1 MDLLAQIE
9 LLDMELINSVKLTS
23 LIARYIINL
32 IVTFVIVKVIYYS
45 INRDRDYLFTYFVFN
60 TLVFFVCYLMS
71 SVNLGVGFGF
81 GLFALFS
88 ILRYR
93 TSTLAV
99 KEMTYLFAVI
109 TIAVINAV
117 VTDQISIAELLFT
130 NLTIGIVI
138 YYFDIYW
145 KDGVKVQSIIYE
157 KIENIHPTKREAL
170 ISDLKERTG
179 LNIMKV
185 ELSNINF
192 MNDTVKAK
200 IFYMPDQHNIMGR
213 DIETY

>member
-1 MDLLAQIE
+1 
-9 LLDMELINSVKLTS
+9 
-23 LIARYIINL
+23 
-32 IVTFVIVKVIYYS
+32 
-45 INRDRDYLFTYFVFN
+45 
-60 TLVFFVCYLMS
+60 MS

-117 VTDQISIAELLFT
+117 VTDQISAAELLFT
-130 NLTIGIVI
+130 NLAIVILI
-138 YYFDIYW
+138 YYFDVYW

-157 KIENIHPTKREAL
+157 KIENIHPSRRANLLEDIKA
-170 ISDLKERTG
+170 RTG
-179 LNIMKV
+179 LDIMKV

-192 MNDTVKAK
+192 MNDTVKVK
-200 IFYMPDQHNIMGR
+200 IFYVPDQQNVMG
-213 DIETY
+213 DEIETY

>member
-1 MDLLAQIE
+1 
-9 LLDMELINSVKLTS
+9 MELINAAKLTS
-23 LIARYIINL
+23 LVARYFFNL
-32 IVTFVIVKVIYYS
+32 LVTFVIVKVVYYS

-117 VTDQISIAELLFT
+117 VTDQISVAELLFT
-130 NLTIGIVI
+130 NLTIVMLI
-138 YYFDIYW
+138 YYFDVYW
-145 KDGVKVQSIIYE
+145 KDGVKVQIIVYE
-157 KIENIHPTKREAL
+157 KIENIHPSKRENL
-170 ISDLKERTG
+170 LLDLKERTG
-179 LNIMKV
+179 LNITKV

-200 IFYMPDQHNIMGR
+200 VFYVPDQHNMMGR

>member
-9 LLDMELINSVKLTS
+9 LLDMELVNSVKLTS
-23 LIARYIINL
+23 LVARYVINL
-32 IVTFVIVKVIYYS
+32 MITFFIVKVVYYS

-93 TSTLAV
+93 TTTLAV

-130 NLTIGIVI
+130 NLAIVVLI
-138 YYFDIYW
+138 YYFDVYW
-145 KDGVKVQSIIYE
+145 KDGVKVQSIVYE
-157 KIENIHPTKREAL
+157 KIENIHPNNREAL
-170 ISDLKERTG
+170 IKDLNTRTG
-179 LNIMKV
+179 LDIMKV

-192 MNDTVKAK
+192 MNDTVKVK
-200 IFYMPDQHNIMGR
+200 IFYMPDQQNIMGR
-213 DIETY
+213 DVETY

>member
-1 MDLLAQIE
+1 MELLAQIE
-9 LLDMELINSVKLTS
+9 LLDMELINSAKLTS
-23 LIARYIINL
+23 LIARYFINL
-32 IVTFVIVKVIYYS
+32 LITFIIVKGVYYS
-45 INRDRDYLFTYFVFN
+45 INRNRDYLFTYFVFN

-117 VTDQISIAELLFT
+117 VTDQISAAELLFT
-130 NLTIGIVI
+130 NFAIVVLI
-138 YYFDIYW
+138 YYFDVYW
-145 KDGVKVQSIIYE
+145 KDGVKVQSIVYE
-157 KIENIHPTKREAL
+157 KIEYIHPSKREAL
-170 ISDLKERTG
+170 IADLKERTG

-200 IFYMPDQHNIMGR
+200 VFYVPDQHNMMGT
-213 DIETY
+213 DV